1 MDEHA
6 DELRPSTTNSV
17 GQIPLLATK
26 LSQPRV
32 RGVLVSRTRLTE
44 RLNAGLD
51 RALILVS
58 APVGFGKTTLLG
70 EWLAGTAPAVSTA
83 WLSLDED
90 DNDPVR
96 FLTYVVAALN
106 GVREGVGSSALTM
119 LRSPHSPPTK
129 VILTSILNDVAS
141 MPEDVILVLDD
152 YHTITAPAV
161 HDAIAFLLANLPS
174 QMHLVIATRSDP
186 PLPLS
191 RLRAR
196 DQLVELRGADLL
208 FTLEETDTF
217 LNRAMGLALSARDV
231 EALRGRTEGWVAS
244 LQLIAVSLQG
254 RRDVASLVARV
265 TGAHHYIVDYL
276 VEEVLN
282 RQSEQTRLFLLQ
294 TSILSELVGPL
305 CDAVTG
311 RHDSGAVLVQLEH
324 ANLLVTPLDEE
335 RRLYRYH
342 HLFAECLR
350 GRLETE
356 EPESIPELHRRAS
369 LWYEE
374 QGLVDEA
381 IGHLLSAR
389 DFEAAARL
397 VEEHGAHLLDHG
409 RIVVLLSWADRLPEA
424 LVHSRPRLGVLVG
437 RALALG
443 GQLESAESY
452 LESAEAAVLD
462 VARPDSELLH
472 GQIAAVRASI
482 ATQRADL
489 PRTIEYARQA
499 VSRLPRDEPFA
510 RSLAAFNL
518 GDAHLLTGD
527 VVPASA
533 ALADAAEL
541 SLVTGSLHMF
551 TVSSAYLART
561 EMLRGR
567 LREAE
572 EVCRRALSVVEQAS
586 PSLGRTVPTLG
597 MLYAYLGQLRRELD
611 DLEGAGRYLGQALEL
626 GEQSGYVEALAA
638 SYWALAQLR
647 RAQLDVPA
655 GLAMIDRAIE
665 TVEGHSL
672 TGMRRLLLAERAEL
686 LVALGR
692 LEEAESWAREL
703 RVEES
708 LDLGLPQERESLSL
722 VRLRLARGEVDEAVK
737 LLARLL
743 GPAESA
749 GRFGVVIE
757 LLALQALA
765 LHQGGR
771 LTPALS
777 SLERALVLAEPEGY
791 VRTFADH
798 GELMGQLLRRVA
810 ARTVSPEYVARLL
823 VAIES
828 PGRAAPEPVFSAG
841 RYTGK
846 ASESAGRLAS
856 DGDGE
861 PDIGPSE
868 VELLTAREV
877 EVLRLLIS
885 GASNQ
890 KIADELTVSV
900 GTVKAHVSHI
910 LGKLGAHSRTEGV
923 ARARALGLLE
933 QR

>member
-6 DELRPSTTNSV
+6 SELRSSTTNPG

-26 LSQPRV
+26 LRQPRV
-32 RGVLVSRTRLTE
+32 RGGLVSRTRLTE

-51 RALILVS
+51 RALTLIS

-70 EWLAGTAPAVSTA
+70 EWLARKAAAVPTA

-106 GVREGVGSSALTM
+106 GVSESVGSAALAM
-119 LRSPHSPPTK
+119 LQVPHSPPIR
-129 VILTSILNDVAS
+129 VILTSLLNDLAGT
-141 MPEDVILVLDD
+141 PDDLILVLDD
-152 YHTITAPAV
+152 YHAITSPAV
-161 HDAIAFLLANLPS
+161 HDAIAFLLVNLPS
-174 QMHLVIATRSDP
+174 HIHLVIATRSDP

-196 DQLVELRGADLL
+196 DQLVELRGPDLL
-208 FTLEETDTF
+208 FTLEEAETF
-217 LNRAMGLALSARDV
+217 LNQAMGLALSTRDV
-231 EALRGRTEGWVAS
+231 EQLRARTEGWVAS

-254 RRDVASLVARV
+254 RRDVTSLVARV

-276 VEEVLN
+276 VEEVLS

-294 TSILSELVGPL
+294 TSILSELAGPL

-311 RHDSGAVLVQLEH
+311 RHDSAAVLVQLEH

-350 GRLETE
+350 ARLEAE
-356 EPESIPELHRRAS
+356 VPGSVPELHRRAS
-369 LWYEE
+369 QWYEE

-397 VEEHGAHLLDHG
+397 VEEHGSYLLDHG
-409 RIVVLLSWADRLPEA
+409 RIVVLLSWANRLPDA
-424 LVHSRPRLGVLVG
+424 LVHTRPRLGVLVG
-437 RALALG
+437 RALALS
-443 GQLESAESY
+443 GQLESAEAY
-452 LESAEAAVLD
+452 LERAEGALGEMAQ
-462 VARPDSELLH
+462 PDSELLW

-482 ATQRADL
+482 ATQRADA

-499 VSRLPRDEPFA
+499 VSRLPRSEPFA

-541 SLVTGSLHMF
+541 SLATGSLHMF
-551 TVSSAYLART
+551 TVSSAYLARA

-572 EVCRRALSVVEQAS
+572 EVCRRALDVVGRASAS
-586 PSLGRTVPTLG
+586 PGRTVPTLG
-597 MLYAYLGQLRRELD
+597 MLFAYLGQLRRELD

-638 SYWALAQLR
+638 SYWALAHLR

-665 TVEGHSL
+665 TVEGHGL
-672 TGMRRLLLAERAEL
+672 VGMRRQLLAERAEL

-692 LEEAESWAREL
+692 LDEAESWAREL

-708 LDLGLPQERESLSL
+708 PDSGLPQERESLSL
-722 VRLRLARGEVDEAVK
+722 VRLRLARGEVDEAVE
-737 LLARLL
+737 LLTRLL

-765 LHQGGR
+765 LHQSGK

-798 GELMGQLLRRVA
+798 GESMGQLLRRVA
-810 ARTVSPEYVARLL
+810 ARAVSPEYIARLL

-828 PGRAAPEPVFSAG
+828 PGRASPEPAFPAVGDSASAG
-841 RYTGK
+841 QP
-846 ASESAGRLAS
+846 AVRLAS
-856 DGDGE
+856 DVDGGSE
-861 PDIGPSE
+861 IAPGE
-868 VELLTAREV
+868 VELLTAREM
-877 EVLRLLIS
+877 EVLRLMIS

-890 KIADELTVSV
+890 RIAEELTVSV

-923 ARARALGLLE
+923 ARARAIGLLE
-933 QR
+933 